1 MVPGLRFTKSGC
13 MRTSKQP
20 KDLAILLSTSKRME
34 RGKFVNRWGI
44 SMSSLLYLMKR
55 SCKMRKPTAAAAAA
69 AAAAADSLEFQTLR
83 YALGDA

>member
-1 MVPGLRFTKSGC
+1 MVPGLMFTKSGC
-13 MRTSKQP
+13 VRTSKQP
-20 KDLAILLSTSKRME
+20 SDLAILLSTSKRIE

-44 SMSSLLYLMKR
+44 SMSSLLYLTYR
-55 SCKMRKPTAAAAAA
+55 SCNLRKST